1 MLTTGKVYTVVSVEK
16 GWYRIVD
23 DSGED
28 YLYPP
33 EKFTIVEDDV
43 IAWTMTPKGTEE
55 KYKQYL
61 ALLREREQYEIE
73 IMLAGK
79 TTP

>member
-1 MLTTGKVYTVVSVEK
+1 M
-16 GWYRIVD
+16 
-23 DSGED
+23 
-28 YLYPP
+28 P
-33 EKFTIVEDDV
+33 
-43 IAWTMTPKGTEE
+43 PKGTEE

-79 TTP
+79 TTS

>member
-33 EKFTIVEDDV
+33 EKFTIVEDDI
-43 IAWTMTPKGTEE
+43 IAWTMPPKGTEE